1 VTAPREP
8 VPPAVEAAVRAA
20 VPAATD
26 EEVARILGAY
36 GGIRALA
43 AAVAAASP
51 ELEPEAGWTS
61 DA

>member
-1 VTAPREP
+1 MTAPREP

-26 EEVARILGAY
+26 EELARILGAY
-36 GGIRALA
+36 GRIRALA
-43 AAVAAASP
+43 GVVAAAT